1 MRADNE
7 DVPQLTDRFEF
18 DGEEGLSHLVGHPA
32 PVIPVVLLPEVLD
45 HQATPHYVPLLALHY
60 REVPSAQLVALHGG
74 GSNTFK
80 IFS

>member
-7 DVPQLTDRFEF
+7 DPQLTDRFEF

-32 PVIPVVLLPEVLD
+32 PVLPVVLLAEVLD
-45 HQATPHYVPLLALHY
+45 DQAAPHYVPLLALHY
-60 REVPSAQLVALHGG
+60 REVPSAQLVALHRG

>member
-7 DVPQLTDRFEF
+7 DPQLTDRFEF

-32 PVIPVVLLPEVLD
+32 PVLSVVLLAELLD
-45 HQATPHYVPLLALHY
+45 HQATPHDVPLLALHY
-60 REVPSAQLVALHGG
+60 REVPGAQLVALHGG